1 MIGLEYI
8 VREFRKEYKEVAN
21 DLGVSKQTIQDWL
34 KERRKI
40 PAKRLN
46 QLSIMF
52 KLPEEY
58 FQQKELTSIEKNNV
72 RIKYLEMISKE
83 EIIFLE
89 ENDEKTFYHAASPYQ
104 DEINIMKENNEL
116 TKNFHEIQKK
126 ISSVHTKSLS
136 QVGSDKDDSAFH
148 GGYSDAHAISE
159 MLETLENKELSN
171 YLKIFVYL
179 INSDRS
185 MLGNVEKRVSQK
197 YKPFTK
203 KLYQIL
209 NEEFNESEKDQTTIE

>member
-83 EIIFLE
+83 EIIF
-89 ENDEKTFYHAASPYQ
+89 
-104 DEINIMKENNEL
+104 
-116 TKNFHEIQKK
+116 
-126 ISSVHTKSLS
+126 
-136 QVGSDKDDSAFH
+136 
-148 GGYSDAHAISE
+148 
-159 MLETLENKELSN
+159 
-171 YLKIFVYL
+171 
-179 INSDRS
+179 
-185 MLGNVEKRVSQK
+185 
-197 YKPFTK
+197 
-203 KLYQIL
+203 
-209 NEEFNESEKDQTTIE
+209 